1 MDWFIEKSGNIKKLR
16 IFFFGGEPF
25 LNFSLMKAIVEYAEK
40 SVAKIGKKVTFHV
53 TSNSTL
59 LDDEKI
65 AFMKQHQLKVMI
77 SFDGPK
83 EVQVV
88 KQSQHSLNILPKN
101 FRANP
106 IWRNIMAFA
115 DQWFA
120 GESLCNSLTKGLW
133 FEFDVSGPPPIL
145 PIPSIFFGVKNNSV
159 DNSIMAI
166 MNGLTAFNYD
176 LPSIQFPSVNTFSVF
191 MYYILNLNI
200 CCLRK

>member
-1 MDWFIEKSGNIKKLR
+1 
-16 IFFFGGEPF
+16 
-25 LNFSLMKAIVEYAEK
+25 MKAIVEYAEK